1 MKYGLACLLILT
13 LVFPAEA
20 RERTPLEQ
28 ARKAKPGTWVVVTL
42 QDNTTFISRL
52 RQVAQDRLTLEQPDS
67 RGWSSRELSLQ
78 AVRKIAVVK
87 RSSTV
92 EKVIDEV
99 VMIPAAAIF
108 FPWYMLSC
116 GIFRHNCEGP

>member
-1 MKYGLACLLILT
+1 MKYALACLLILT
-13 LVFPAEA
+13 LVIPAEG

-28 ARKAKPGTWVVVTL
+28 ARKVKPGTWVVVTL

-52 RQVAQDRLTLEQPDS
+52 RHVAQDRLTLEQPDS
-67 RGWSSRELSLQ
+67 RGWSSRELSFQ
-78 AVRKIAVVK
+78 DVRKITAVK
-87 RSSTV
+87 GNSTV
-92 EKVIDEV
+92 EKVIDEA

-116 GIFRHNCEGP
+116 GVFRHRCEGP